1 MRNTTEL
8 EKEVLEYLNE
18 LRDSGATNM
27 FGAAPYVEQMLSI
40 AKNEARTLVQLWMGN
55 INADGNYDTVK
66 V

>member
-27 FGAAPYVEQMLSI
+27 FGAGPYVEQMFSI
-40 AKNEARTLVQLWMGN
+40 ARNEARTLVQLWMGN
-55 INADGNYDTVK
+55 FNADGNYDTVK

>member
-27 FGAAPYVEQMLSI
+27 FGAGPYVEQMFNI
-40 AKNEARTLVQLWMGN
+40 ARKEARTLVQLWMGN
-55 INADGNYDTVK
+55 FNADGNYDTVK

>member
-18 LRDSGATNM
+18 LRDTGATNM
-27 FGAAPYVEQMLSI
+27 FGAGRYVADMFGIKKS
-40 AKNEARTLVQLWMGN
+40 EASTLLELWMCN
-55 INADGNYDTVK
+55 FNANGNYDKVK